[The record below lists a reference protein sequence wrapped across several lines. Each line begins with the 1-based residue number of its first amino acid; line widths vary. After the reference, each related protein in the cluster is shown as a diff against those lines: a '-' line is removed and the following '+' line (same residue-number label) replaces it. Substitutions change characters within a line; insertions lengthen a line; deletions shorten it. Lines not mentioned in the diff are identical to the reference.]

1 MGFCIIWINLNH
13 FPIPFD
19 RFLCI
24 IDLFESNA
32 KVEVRIYI
40 IGVNFN
46 GCAISF
52 DCFFKFPHIKKRNSK
67 IVVSTTVA
75 WVNSDGCAEALDCI
89 FISFCFMM
97 AGGFNKILFCC
108 FLFYFFRKIFFSW
121 QFLSSLQTHFIFYKG
136 TRIFF
141 FVLNLKSLS
150 V

>member
-67 IVVSTTVA
+67 IVVSTTVD
-75 WVNSDGCAEALDCI
+75 WVNSDGCAEALRNLYKKCDSYNI
-89 FISFCFMM
+89 YLDNILKNMAELQLFIYY
-97 AGGFNKILFCC
+97 LF
-108 FLFYFFRKIFFSW
+108 I
-121 QFLSSLQTHFIFYKG
+121 
-136 TRIFF
+136 
-141 FVLNLKSLS
+141 N
-150 V
+150 